1 LVFHKD
7 KKKEKTIKYNYPAIY
22 LYVYATIFPQFDF
35 RLILFLDMVSCITL
49 IIEAVIKAVKQHRQ
63 TPMYAILIFFGA
75 IFVVLAYLYNIAPL
89 LMSNKKVNNMEREE
103 ICLWPRKREICN
115 MNFPYY

>member
-1 LVFHKD
+1 MSTLPFMLLPYILSV
-7 KKKEKTIKYNYPAIY
+7 TIQQFTFTFMPQF
-22 LYVYATIFPQFDF
+22 FPQFDF
-35 RLILFLDMVSCITL
+35 RLILFLDIVSCITL
-49 IIEAVIKAVKQHRQ
+49 IIEAAIKAVKQHRQ
-63 TPMYAILIFFGA
+63 TLMYAILIFFGA
-75 IFVVLAYLYNIAPL
+75 IFVVLACLYNIAPL

>member
-75 IFVVLAYLYNIAPL
+75 IFVVLACLYNIAPL
-89 LMSNKKVNNMEREE
+89 LMSNKTKSIIWRGRKYVYGREKERFV
-103 ICLWPRKREICN
+103 I
-115 MNFPYY
+115 